1 MSQGLSGRL
10 VRPGD
15 SGYAD
20 AHELYSPRFDD
31 VRPAAVIQ
39 CSDASDVA
47 EALSFVNRF
56 GLRATARSGGH
67 SYVGASVLRDGVVLD
82 LRDLSGVVLDGDSAW
97 IGAGARLSKVY
108 DELGSR
114 GRAVPAGTCPSVGL
128 AGLALGGG
136 VGLASRAHGLTCDTI
151 AELEVVTLDGRVRR
165 IHEGSEPDLFWAC
178 KGGGG
183 GTAAVVTRFR
193 LDTYKQSSV
202 GIFRAEWS
210 WSRAAKVASA
220 WQRWLT
226 SHGDRVWANLHLNS
240 DPSSGRTA
248 VVYGADFD
256 NDPDTVLQR
265 LVNAVGTPPSGGSFS
280 HAGRVLGPEGGT
292 QRVTFWAGSD
302 ILGKALPS
310 AGIDALLSSVDAAR
324 SAGLNVAAIVDPYG
338 GTVGRVPLRKSA
350 FPWRRAFGS
359 IQWYAERGRASD
371 SAAQAWIADAHRRM
385 ADWSSGGYVNYLE
398 ASRPAG
404 STYLGSSLPRLRE
417 VRDRYDPDK
426 RLVLPYTL

>member
-1 MSQGLSGRL
+1 MSRGLSGRL

-31 VRPAAVIQ
+31 VRPAVVVQ
-39 CSDASDVA
+39 CGNAGDVA
-47 EALSFVNRF
+47 EALRFVSRF

-67 SYVGASVLRDGVVLD
+67 SYVGASVLRHGVVLD
-82 LRDLSGVVLDGDSAW
+82 LRDLDGVELDGDSAW
-97 IGAGARLSKVY
+97 IGAGARLSDVY
-108 DELGSR
+108 DQLGTS
-114 GRAVPAGTCPSVGL
+114 GRAVPAGTCPTVGL

-136 VGLASRAHGLTCDTI
+136 IGLASRAHGLTCDTI
-151 AELEVVTLDGRVRR
+151 AELEVVTLDGRRR
-165 IHEGSEPDLFWAC
+165 TIDEGREPDLFWAC
-178 KGGGG
+178 RGGGG

-210 WSRAAKVASA
+210 WSRAAKVAAA

-240 DPSSGRTA
+240 DPDSGRTA

-256 NDPDTVLQR
+256 NDPDTVLRR

-280 HAGRVLGPEGGT
+280 HAGRVLGPDGGT

-302 ILGKALPS
+302 ILGRALP
-310 AGIDALLSSVDAAR
+310 AEGIDALVSSIDAAR
-324 SAGLNVAAIVDPYG
+324 SAGLDVAAIVDPYG
-338 GTVGRVPLRKSA
+338 GAVGRVPLRKSA

-359 IQWYAERGRASD
+359 IQWYAERGRAGGD
-371 SAAQAWIADAHRRM
+371 AAQSWIAGAHRRM
-385 ADWSSGGYVNYLE
+385 SRWSTGAYVNYLE
-398 ASRPAG
+398 ASRPDG
-404 STYLGSSLPRLRE
+404 STYFGSSTQRLRE
-417 VRDRYDPDK
+417 VRSRYDPDK

>member
-1 MSQGLSGRL
+1 LSRGLSGRL
-10 VRPGD
+10 VRPG
-15 SGYAD
+15 GPGFAE

-31 VRPAAVIQ
+31 VRPAAVVR
-39 CSDASDVA
+39 CANADDVA
-47 EALSFVNRF
+47 EALSFVSRF

-82 LRDLSGVVLDGDSAW
+82 LRDLDGIELDGDSAW
-97 IGAGARLSKVY
+97 IGAGAQLSAVY
-108 DELGSR
+108 QHLGAG
-114 GRAVPAGTCPSVGL
+114 GRAVPAGTCPTVGL

-136 VGLASRAHGLTCDTI
+136 VGLATRAHGLTCDTI
-151 AELEVVTLDGRVRR
+151 AELEVVTLDGRRR
-165 IHEGSEPDLFWAC
+165 TIHEGREPDLFWAC

-210 WSRAAKVASA
+210 WSRAARVAAA

-240 DPSSGRTA
+240 DPDSGRTA

-256 NDPDTVLQR
+256 NDPDTVLRR
-265 LVNAVGTPPSGGSFS
+265 LVNAVGSDPSGGSSS

-302 ILGKALPS
+302 ILGKALP
-310 AGIDALLSSVDAAR
+310 AEGIDALLSAIDAAR
-324 SAGLNVAAIVDPYG
+324 SAGLDAAAIVDPYG
-338 GTVGRVPLRKSA
+338 GTAGRVPLRKSA

-359 IQWYAERGRASD
+359 IQWYAERGRASGD
-371 SAAQAWIADAHRRM
+371 AAVSWIADAHRRM
-385 ADWSSGGYVNYLE
+385 AGWSSGAYVNYLE
-398 ASRPAG
+398 TSRLNG
-404 STYLGSSLPRLRE
+404 STYLGSSTPRLRQ
-417 VRDRYDPDK
+417 VRDRYDPDG